1 MYIDTHT
8 HIYADVFEKE
18 QFQAVQRAISNKVEV
33 LMLPNIDI
41 ESISKVLQLSD
52 AYPNHCFPMMGLHPC
67 SVKEDFLAVLAQMKP
82 YFEQRKFYGV
92 GETGIDLYWDNTFLE
107 EQKEAFKIQIEW
119 AKTLNLPL
127 IIHAR
132 DAFQEIF
139 EVLDELND
147 ERLKGIFHCFT
158 GNEEEAQKILSYQ
171 GFSFGIGGVVTYKN
185 SHLPEVLP
193 LIPIEKILL
202 ETDAPYLPPVPY
214 RGKTN
219 ESAYLVHIA
228 EKLSDIYQLKLSEIA
243 NITTNNAQQLFKL
256 FEHGK

>member
-8 HIYADVFEKE
+8 HIYADVFEQE
-18 QFQAVQRAISNKVEV
+18 QFQAVQRAIDHKVEA
-33 LMLPNIDI
+33 LLLPNIDI
-41 ESISKVLQLSD
+41 DSIPKVLHLSD
-52 AYPNHCFPMMGLHPC
+52 TYPNHCFPMMGLHPC

-82 YFEQRKFYGV
+82 YFKQRKFYGV
-92 GETGIDLYWDNTFLE
+92 GETGIDLYWDKTFLE

-119 AKTLNLPL
+119 AKELNLPL

-139 EVLDELND
+139 DILDTLND
-147 ERLKGIFHCFT
+147 ERLFGIFHCFT
-158 GNEEEAQKILSYQ
+158 GNEIEAKKILSYQ
-171 GFSFGIGGVVTYKN
+171 GFSVGIGGVVTYKN
-185 SHLPEVLP
+185 SQLPEVLSS
-193 LIPIEKILL
+193 IPIEKIVL

-228 EKLSDIYQLKLSEIA
+228 EKMSDIYQLKLSEIA
-243 NITTNNAQQLFKL
+243 DLTTQNAKRLFKL
-256 FEHGK
+256 FDHGK